1 MAFEPSRRIR
11 WALHAAQSVEIMCAK
26 KYVLPAHVPPPRKT
40 HMDSYSL
47 FHVSDAALLRDLGVL
62 VRDDRSTTARLLAH
76 VAEVDA
82 RRLYAPAGYP
92 SMFQYCVHELHFSE
106 DVASKRIHAARVAR
120 DFPVVFEMLADGRLH
135 LSAVCLLAP
144 HLKSEMA
151 ADLLAAAA
159 GRTRA
164 EIERLLAERF
174 PQRDVPT
181 RIRAVGPPSECRQ
194 HAPGHVGAAIVGPA
208 LGAGANRETLPAP
221 EPVRRARPVE
231 AAAQPATIESAQGI
245 ATPAWPGL
253 PGVENPGA
261 EHAPGHVSTAG
272 QHAPGHTPAE
282 RPRVRP
288 LAPERYAL
296 QLTMGKSL
304 HDKLRYAQ
312 ELLSHQVPSGDVPQI
327 LERALDALI
336 ANLEKRKFGACS
348 KPRKASSR
356 RSTRARHIPAEIKRA
371 VWQRDQGRC
380 TFVSDSG
387 HRCESRRFLEYDHVN
402 PVARGGRA
410 SLENIRLRC
419 RAHNQ
424 FEAGRAF
431 GHGFMH
437 LKRKPLERPRVGAS
451 TSDAPAERD
460 RVRASIIGPGSP
472 CSDNAPLRPGIT

>member
-26 KYVLPAHVPPPRKT
+26 KYVRPAHVLPPRKT

-62 VRDDRSTTARLLAH
+62 VRQDRATTAQLLAH
-76 VAEVDA
+76 LAEVDQ
-82 RRLYAPAGYP
+82 RRLYAPAGHS
-92 SMFQYCVHELHFSE
+92 SMFQYCVHELRFSE
-106 DVASKRIHAARVAR
+106 DVACRRIHAARLAR
-120 DFPVVFEMLADGRLH
+120 DFPVVFEMVADGRLH
-135 LSAVCLLAP
+135 LSGASLLAR
-144 HLKSEMA
+144 HRRAESA
-151 ADLLAAAA
+151 RDLIAAAA
-159 GRTRA
+159 GRTKS

-174 PQRDVPT
+174 PREDVPT
-181 RIRAVGPPSECRQ
+181 RIRALAGPTDSRPP
-194 HAPGHVGAAIVGPA
+194 APGRVDVAMSGPHPGAVAKLEAAPVGGAPSIPFVQEAVTPA
-208 LGAGANRETLPAP
+208 ENAPLRSETPAPDSFERLDLPAP
-221 EPVRRARPVE
+221 GRVDR
-231 AAAQPATIESAQGI
+231 
-245 ATPAWPGL
+245 
-253 PGVENPGA
+253 
-261 EHAPGHVSTAG
+261 
-272 QHAPGHTPAE
+272 PAE

-296 QLTMGKSL
+296 QITMGKSL

-336 ANLEKRKFGACS
+336 ANLEKRKFGAFS

-356 RSTRARHIPAEIKRA
+356 RSPRARHIPAEIKRA

-410 SLENIRLRC
+410 SLENVRLRR

-437 LKRKPLERPRVGAS
+437 LKRKPLERPAVGAS

-472 CSDNAPLRPGIT
+472 CSDNTPLRPGIT